1 MDKLE
6 SLLNSKGVTYSK
18 RWIPN
23 FVNQYKNVISSGSLQ
38 NLEDEVRSNISY
50 SLQYLE
56 FLQLQLNELNLHSMI
71 KKMIYKNYII
81 ISMSII
87 EAILEEMIKFNGLQT
102 QVHFTIVGKEI
113 DSNEFIDEHGIR
125 KKVRTQ
131 ILQAVEKRIDV
142 QMKLDDLLKKLKSI
156 NKKKSKTRILNFNYE
171 QLRALDQFRK
181 LRNKVHLSNIEEG
194 KTNWHEFSKKEYVTI
209 KFLLHSILTDPNL
222 ENKDQQEYINF
233 LILND
238 EERQLLKN

>member
-131 ILQAVEKRIDV
+131 ILQAVEKPIDV
-142 QMKLDDLLKKLKSI
+142 QMKLDDLLKKL
-156 NKKKSKTRILNFNYE
+156 
-171 QLRALDQFRK
+171 
-181 LRNKVHLSNIEEG
+181 
-194 KTNWHEFSKKEYVTI
+194 
-209 KFLLHSILTDPNL
+209 
-222 ENKDQQEYINF
+222 
-233 LILND
+233 
-238 EERQLLKN
+238 

>member
-18 RWIPN
+18 RWKPN
-23 FVNQYKNVISSGSLQ
+23 LVNQYKNVISSGYLQ
-38 NLEDEVRSNISY
+38 NLADEVRSNISY

-71 KKMIYKNYII
+71 EKMIYKNYII
-81 ISMSII
+81 ISISVI

-113 DSNEFIDEHGIR
+113 DSNEFLDEHGIR

-131 ILQAVEKRIDV
+131 ILQAVEKPIDV
-142 QMKLDDLLKKLKSI
+142 QMKLDDLLKKVKSRN
-156 NKKKSKTRILNFNYE
+156 NKKNKPKILNFDRE
-171 QLRALDQFRK
+171 ELRALNEFRR
-181 LRNKVHLSNIEEG
+181 LRNKVHLSNIEDG
-194 KTNWHEFSKKEYVTI
+194 KTNWHEFSMKEYVTI
-209 KFLLHSILTDPNL
+209 KFLLHSILTDQNL
-222 ENKDQQEYINF
+222 ENTNQQKYINF

-238 EERQLLKN
+238 EERKLLNI

>member
-6 SLLNSKGVTYSK
+6 SLLNSKEVTYSE
-18 RWIPN
+18 RWKPN
-23 FVNQYKNVISSGSLQ
+23 LVNQYKNVISSGYLQ
-38 NLEDEVRSNISY
+38 NLADEVRSNISY

-56 FLQLQLNELNLHSMI
+56 FLQLQLNELNLHCMI
-71 KKMIYKNYII
+71 EKMIYKNYII
-81 ISMSII
+81 ISISII
-87 EAILEEMIKFNGLQT
+87 EAILEEIIKFNGLQT
-102 QVHFTIVGKEI
+102 QIHFAIVGKEI
-113 DSNEFIDEHGIR
+113 DSNEFLDEYGIR

-131 ILQAVEKRIDV
+131 ILQAVEKPIDV
-142 QMKLDDLLKKLKSI
+142 QMKLDDLLKKVKSR
-156 NKKKSKTRILNFNYE
+156 NKKKNKPKILNFDYE
-171 QLRALDQFRK
+171 KLLALDEFRR

-209 KFLLHSILTDPNL
+209 KFLLHSILTDQNL
-222 ENKDQQEYINF
+222 ENKNQQEYINF

>member
-6 SLLNSKGVTYSK
+6 SLLNSKEVTYSE
-18 RWIPN
+18 RWKPN
-23 FVNQYKNVISSGSLQ
+23 LVNQYKNVISSGYLQ
-38 NLEDEVRSNISY
+38 NLADEVRSNISY

-56 FLQLQLNELNLHSMI
+56 FLQLQLNELNLHCMI
-71 KKMIYKNYII
+71 EKMIYKNYII
-81 ISMSII
+81 ISISII
-87 EAILEEMIKFNGLQT
+87 EAILEEIIKFNGLQT
-102 QVHFTIVGKEI
+102 QIHFAIVGKEI
-113 DSNEFIDEHGIR
+113 DSNEFLDEYGIR

-131 ILQAVEKRIDV
+131 ILQAVEKPIDV
-142 QMKLDDLLKKLKSI
+142 QMKLDDLLKKVKSR
-156 NKKKSKTRILNFNYE
+156 NKKKNKPKILNFDYE
-171 QLRALDQFRK
+171 KLLALDEFRR

-209 KFLLHSILTDPNL
+209 KFLPHSILTDQNL
-222 ENKDQQEYINF
+222 ENKNQQEYINF

>member
-71 KKMIYKNYII
+71 KKMIYK
-81 ISMSII
+81 S
-87 EAILEEMIKFNGLQT
+87 F
-102 QVHFTIVGKEI
+102 
-113 DSNEFIDEHGIR
+113 
-125 KKVRTQ
+125 
-131 ILQAVEKRIDV
+131 
-142 QMKLDDLLKKLKSI
+142 
-156 NKKKSKTRILNFNYE
+156 
-171 QLRALDQFRK
+171 
-181 LRNKVHLSNIEEG
+181 
-194 KTNWHEFSKKEYVTI
+194 
-209 KFLLHSILTDPNL
+209 
-222 ENKDQQEYINF
+222 
-233 LILND
+233 
-238 EERQLLKN
+238 